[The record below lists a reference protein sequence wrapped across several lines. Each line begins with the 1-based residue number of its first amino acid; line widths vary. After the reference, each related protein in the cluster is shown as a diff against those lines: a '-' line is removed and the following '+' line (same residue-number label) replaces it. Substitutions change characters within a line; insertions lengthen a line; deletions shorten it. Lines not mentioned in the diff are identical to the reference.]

1 MERPNLATS
10 DGMPKFAYNFLG
22 AVTTIASEERLP
34 AGPATL
40 VYEFAWDGRSPGA
53 GGLLVDGKQVGP

>member
-1 MERPNLATS
+1 
-10 DGMPKFAYNFLG
+10 MPKFAYNFLG

-53 GGLLVDGKQVGP
+53 GGAGGLLVDGKQVGP